1 MDANQ
6 QIVLDNL
13 SVRYRGEDEAALKGI
28 SLTAKTGQIIGIIGN
43 SRSGKTTLCD
53 VL

>member
-28 SLTAKTGQIIGIIGN
+28 SLYVNSCQIIVIFCI
-43 SRSGKTTLCD
+43 SLYVYITI
-53 VL
+53 

>member
-13 SVRYRGEDEAALKGI
+13 SVRYRGEDEAALKEI
-28 SLTAKTGQIIGIIGN
+28 SLTAKTGHYFDSGI
-43 SRSGKTTLCD
+43 
-53 VL
+53 VE